1 MLDSPVDRAD
11 PELPPPASGGDPVAG
26 PCERPFVGRA
36 AELDELNVALDA
48 AVAGEGRLFLISG
61 EPGIGKTRLAWEFT
75 RVARSRGALVCWGRC
90 WEAGGAPSYWP
101 WTEVMRL
108 LMASP
113 ARPSAND
120 LARAAPYLAQI
131 VPGFAAEL
139 GVERHAIPPPT
150 DPDGARFLLFDAVAT
165 FFRHVAR
172 ATPLVVVLDDL
183 HVADRASLLL
193 LAFLSRALADERVM
207 LVGTYRA
214 LEARALAELLEPLAR
229 IGRQAR
235 RQLLRGL
242 TPDDVALLIEHAT
255 GARPSERVVSTIH
268 NATEGNAF
276 FIDEVLTLLSAN
288 GQLTT
293 DGRLVTPIAVPD
305 GVRDAIRLRLA
316 PLSEASRA
324 ILAVA
329 AVQGREFDVAIVSVA
344 SGVDHARVLQ
354 ALSDALRAGLIVE
367 PLGCSGRFL
376 FRHVLIREV
385 LYEDLDLARRVEL
398 HHELGKALQARPA
411 VSGDAIAEIA
421 HHFLAAAPLCGDVSV
436 EHGTRAARRALEQ
449 MAFEAAVDLY
459 QRTVDALTHASPDE
473 RRACALLI
481 ELGGA
486 QEWAGDAQRSRA
498 TLEKAAAIARRIEA
512 TDLFVQAALAIG
524 AVAALKFTAISR
536 CDSAPDLLREAL
548 SKISSDDTD
557 TRARLWSRLALSLCS
572 HPDALE
578 LSERAL
584 AAARNSGNPA
594 TLAQALTA
602 RHGVLLDPDHF
613 DERCAIADEMLAL
626 AHRTGNV
633 SLALRG
639 HALRITDLVETCDVA
654 AVDHSILAHARLCE
668 EHNDPF
674 EKWANLVWRSLRAAS
689 NGHLDEAQD
698 LAKRALRL
706 SCQAPGP
713 HSEELYAPM
722 TFIGQTIMI
731 NGARGELVIS
741 PEQAREY
748 RHRFPEMPVWHVA
761 PLRILVECGKLEEA
775 RYELNTL
782 AAHNFVDFPRTS
794 TWLAAMLFLAEAIA
808 ILGDR
813 ERAALLYRM
822 LLPYADRIVTSSVVC
837 SMGPAA
843 RGLGLLATTLG
854 LWDDAA
860 SHFEAAI
867 AFATRMGA
875 RPHVAAASFDY
886 AKMLFIQPDLTLRP
900 RGRKLAQDA
909 LRLATDIGMLRLANA
924 CQDLLQEL
932 ASDAFA
938 ASQHTPAFQQKG
950 HYWSIAYAGEEVLL
964 RHSKGLTY
972 IAELV
977 RQVGREVHALDLLRL
992 AAPAAASP
1000 ALYENTINSP
1010 DAGITSSG
1018 GRVDEILDARARRAY
1033 KRRLA
1038 QLTAELEALEGA
1050 EDPQIAVA
1058 LREEMAII
1066 RRELRRTEGIYG
1078 RGRTW
1083 SISERAR
1090 VSVTRA
1096 IRSAMVRIF
1105 DASAALGSH
1114 FTRSIRTGIF
1124 CSYVPDCGGETRSTR
1139 AHRAQ
1144 R

>member
-101 WTEVMRL
+101 WTEVIRL

-139 GVERHAIPPPT
+139 GIELHAIPPPT

-316 PLSEASRA
+316 PLSAASRA

-344 SGVDHARVLQ
+344 SGVDHARVLE

-385 LYEDLDLARRVEL
+385 LYEELDLARRVEL
-398 HHELGKALQARPA
+398 HHEIGKALQARPA

-459 QRTVDALTHASPDE
+459 QRTVDALTHASPNE

-498 TLEKAAAIARRIEA
+498 TLEEAAAIARRIDA
-512 TDLFVQAALAIG
+512 TDLLVQAALAIG

-557 TRARLWSRLALSLCS
+557 TRARLLSRLALSLCS

-584 AAARNSGNPA
+584 AAARISGNPA

-602 RHGVLLDPDHF
+602 RHGVLLGPDHF

-626 AHRTGNV
+626 AHRTG
-633 SLALRG
+633 SREIALRG
-639 HALRITDLVETCDVA
+639 YALRITDTAETSDVA
-654 AVDHSILAHARLCE
+654 SVDQALAAHGQLAQQA
-668 EHNDPF
+668 NDPF
-674 EKWANLVWRSLRAAS
+674 EQWANLVWRSYRAS
-689 NGHLDEAQD
+689 SDGRFSEAED
-698 LAKRALRL
+698 LARRAWKFAEL
-706 SCQAPGP
+706 PGL
-713 HSEELYAPM
+713 HRHELYART
-722 TFIGQTIMI
+722 TFLGQMFFINETISEASI
-731 NGARGELVIS
+731 DPAVVEDY
-741 PEQAREY
+741 QY
-748 RHRFPEMPVWHVA
+748 RFPEMAVWLAA
-761 PLRILVECGKLEEA
+761 PLRFATKSRDRFAVRRHLDRLTYGDVVHL
-775 RYELNTL
+775 
-782 AAHNFVDFPRTS
+782 PRTG
-794 TWLAAMLFLAEAIA
+794 TWLTAMIFIAEATY
-808 ILGDR
+808 LLRDVSK
-813 ERAALLYRM
+813 AAWLYPL
-822 LLPYADRIVTSSVVC
+822 LLPYKNRNVTVSVV
-837 SMGPAA
+837 SSLGPMA
-843 RGLGLLATTLG
+843 RPLGLLAATLSNWE
-854 LWDDAA
+854 LADA
-860 SHFEAAI
+860 HFEKAI
-867 AFATRMGA
+867 AMCGRMDALPHLATCY
-875 RPHVAAASFDY
+875 HDY
-886 AKMLFIQPDLTLRP
+886 ARTLLLRNDE
-900 RGRKLAQDA
+900 RFHQKALNLAQDG
-909 LRLATDIGMLRLANA
+909 LAI
-924 CQDLLQEL
+924 
-932 ASDAFA
+932 
-938 ASQHTPAFQQKG
+938 ASQLGMRPLIDEARETVRLLSLGTHDPSDDERPLFD
-950 HYWSIAYAGEEVLL
+950 HSGEIWTVRYNGEQVHL
-964 RHSKGLTY
+964 RNAKGLTY

-977 RQVGREVHALDLLRL
+977 RQAGREVHVLDLLRL
-992 AAPAAASP
+992 VAPDGSVSERAGASP
-1000 ALYENTINSP
+1000 G
-1010 DAGITSSG
+1010 DARGWHECPA
-1018 GRVDEILDARARRAY
+1018 DELIDLRARRAY
-1033 KRRLA
+1033 RRRLT
-1038 QLTAELEALEGA
+1038 QITAAMEAA
-1050 EDPQIAVA
+1050 EASGDPETVIS
-1058 LREEMAII
+1058 LREELVALQ
-1066 RRELRRTEGIYG
+1066 RELRRAVGL
-1078 RGRTW
+1078 RGRPRT
-1083 SISERAR
+1083 SSVVERAR

-1096 IRSAMVRIF
+1096 IRLAVMRATG
-1105 DASAALGSH
+1105 ASQELGEHLSS
-1114 FTRSIRTGIF
+1114 SIRTGTF
-1124 CSYVPDCGGETRSTR
+1124 CSYMPEPPRSSKLP
-1139 AHRAQ
+1139 
-1144 R
+1144 